1 MEKTDGRSCIWNFYI
16 KKDKVKWTREKKKFR
31 NLKVGQVYSKSEMKS
46 TLLKKKYR
54 IETSRVTRVSPHAIK
69 EKHEERVN
77 KSVV

>member
-69 EKHEERVN
+69 EKNEEQVN

>member
-1 MEKTDGRSCIWNFYI
+1 M
-16 KKDKVKWTREKKKFR
+16 DKRKKKFR

-69 EKHEERVN
+69 EK
-77 KSVV
+77 K

>member
-1 MEKTDGRSCIWNFYI
+1 M
-16 KKDKVKWTREKKKFR
+16 DKRKKKFR

>member
-1 MEKTDGRSCIWNFYI
+1 MEKTEGKSCIWNFYI

-46 TLLKKKYR
+46 TLLKKKYW

-69 EKHEERVN
+69 EKNEERVN